1 MEWWSKSSEEVIEAL
16 SSSKEGLSE
25 KEAKKRLAIHGL
37 NDIPKRMEKSAISL
51 FFSQFKDPLLL
62 MLLAATIIAYLTGS
76 IEEAIII
83 ICILLIDSLLGF
95 FQEYKS
101 ELALRKLCKY
111 IRYWSKVLRDGNLL
125 HVDTRYLVP
134 GDIVLIETGDRI
146 PADLRLI
153 EVDDLE
159 IDESI
164 ITREAYPVLKDVAP
178 ISEEKVEPQKMKNMA
193 FMGTLV
199 TNGKGKG
206 IVVSTGMKSTFGKIV
221 GYLKSEEPIT
231 SYQKSM
237 RKLSEFLMG
246 IVIIGVIFIFIINS
260 ITGKKI
266 LDSLLFSLALAVG
279 IVPEMLPVVITIS
292 LTRGAMKMT
301 KVGVIT
307 KKLAA
312 MEDLGNMDVLCIDK
326 TGTITQNK
334 ITLIDYV
341 DLEGKREVELVS
353 LASTALSVVEK
364 KGKFIG
370 NPIDVA
376 IGEFVKSLPN
386 KKYKILDTI
395 PFDFTRK
402 RMSSIIEKDKK
413 LLLICKGAPESV
425 ISVCS
430 RMIKANGIFDLDK
443 NEIEKMLEE
452 LFKKGYRVVAVA
464 EKVVEKKANYT
475 KEDEKDLTL
484 LGFLCF
490 TDPPK
495 PGINQIVDEF
505 RKLGVEIKVLTGDN
519 ALIAGEVMKKVGIEV
534 KGVLSGVEI
543 DSMDDE
549 ALRKAVEENNLFVR
563 LTPEQKV
570 RIVLALKK
578 NNHVVGFLG
587 DGANDAP
594 ALRYADV
601 GISVENGVD
610 VAKEAS
616 DVILT
621 RKSMK
626 VILDGVIEGRKT
638 FGNTTKYILNTLS
651 ANLGNM
657 ISLAIVSP
665 FLNFLPML
673 PSQIL
678 LTNLISDGPLVSIS
692 TDKIDEEELKM
703 PKHWNFS
710 FIGKFC
716 GLLGSIS
723 SIFDFTTM
731 GLLLSLG
738 VSVQLFRT
746 GWFLESVLS
755 EILITFSIRTRK
767 RFYKSKPSEILIL
780 SSIIFGLLTL
790 IAIYSPLG
798 AFFEFVPLNLY
809 FLLLIALILL
819 TYFAMVEFLK
829 HIIYKKFLV

>member
-1 MEWWSKSSEEVIEAL
+1 MEWWSKQSEEVIKAL
-16 SSSKEGLSE
+16 SSSKEGISE
-25 KEAKKRLAIHGL
+25 VEAKKRLSIYGL

-62 MLLAATIIAYLTGS
+62 LLLAATMIAYLTGS
-76 IEEAIII
+76 VEESIMIV
-83 ICILLIDSLLGF
+83 CILLIDSILGF

-111 IRYWSKVLRDGNLL
+111 IRYYSKVLRDGNLL
-125 HVDTRYLVP
+125 QVDTRYLVP

-153 EVDDLE
+153 ETDDLE
-159 IDESI
+159 IDESL
-164 ITREAYPVLKDVAP
+164 ITGEAYPVLKDANAVL
-178 ISEEKVEPQKMKNMA
+178 EEKIEPQKMKNMA

-221 GYLKSEEPIT
+221 GYLKSEEPLT
-231 SYQKSM
+231 SYQRNM
-237 RKLSEFLMG
+237 RRLSKFLMG
-246 IVIIGVIFIFIINS
+246 IVIVGVIFIFIINS
-260 ITGKKI
+260 ITGKTI

-279 IVPEMLPVVITIS
+279 ILPELLPVVITIG
-292 LTRGAMKMT
+292 LTRGAIKMT
-301 KVGVIT
+301 KFGVIT

-312 MEDLGNMDVLCIDK
+312 MEDLGNMDVLCVDK

-334 ITLIDYV
+334 ITLVEYV
-341 DLEGKREVELVS
+341 DLEGKKDVELVA

-370 NPIDVA
+370 NQIDVA
-376 IGEFVKSLPN
+376 IGEFSKSLPN
-386 KKYKILDTI
+386 KKYEILDTI

-402 RMSSIIEKDKK
+402 RMSSIIKKDGK
-413 LLLICKGAPESV
+413 LLLVCKGAPESV
-425 ISVCS
+425 LSVCI
-430 RMIKANGIFDLDK
+430 RMRKANGVFDLDK
-443 NEIEKMLEE
+443 KFVEKMLEE
-452 LFKKGYRVVAVA
+452 LFKKGYRVIAVA
-464 EKVVEKKANYT
+464 EKVVEKKAKYS
-475 KEDEKDLTL
+475 KEDERDLTL

-495 PGINQIVDEF
+495 PGIKQIVDRF
-505 RKLGVEIKVLTGDN
+505 KKLGIEIKILTGDN
-519 ALIAGEVMKKVGIEV
+519 ALIAEEVMKKVGIEI

-543 DSMDDE
+543 DSMDDK
-549 ALRKAVEENNLFVR
+549 ALRQAVEKNNLFVR

-578 NNHVVGFLG
+578 NGHTVGFLG

-594 ALRYADV
+594 ALRYADA

-616 DVILT
+616 DIILT
-621 RKSMK
+621 KKSMK
-626 VILDGVIEGRKT
+626 VILDGVVEGRKT
-638 FGNTTKYILNTLS
+638 FGNTTKYILNILS

-657 ISLAIVSP
+657 TSLTIASP

-678 LTNLISDGPLVSIS
+678 LTNLMSDGPLLAIS
-692 TDKIDEEELKM
+692 TDRIDEEELKR
-703 PKHWNFS
+703 PKHWDIA

-716 GLLGSIS
+716 GLFGSIS

-731 GLLLSLG
+731 GLLLLLG
-738 VSVQLFRT
+738 VSVPLFRT

-767 RFYKSKPSEILIL
+767 RFYRSRPSQVLFL
-780 SSIIFGLLTL
+780 SSIVFALLTL
-790 IAIYSPLG
+790 VIIYSPVG
-798 AFFEFVPLNLY
+798 VFFEFVPLDLY
-809 FLLLIALILL
+809 FFLLVILILVA
-819 TYFAMVEFLK
+819 YFALVEFLK
-829 HIIYKKFLV
+829 HFIYKSLK

>member
-159 IDESI
+159 IDESL
-164 ITREAYPVLKDVAP
+164 ITGEAYPVVKDVAP
-178 ISEEKVEPQKMKNMA
+178 ILEEKVEPQKMKNMV

-231 SYQKSM
+231 SYQKNM
-237 RKLSEFLMG
+237 RRLSEFLMG
-246 IVIIGVIFIFIINS
+246 IVILGVIFIFIINS

-279 IVPEMLPVVITIS
+279 IVPEMLPAVITIS

-341 DLEGKREVELVS
+341 NLEGRKEVELVS

-376 IGEFVKSLPN
+376 IGEFAKSLPN
-386 KKYKILDTI
+386 KKYKIFDII

-430 RMIKANGIFDLDK
+430 KMKKANGIFDLDK
-443 NEIEKMLEE
+443 NEIEEMLEE
-452 LFKKGYRVVAVA
+452 LF
-464 EKVVEKKANYT
+464 EKKLQRN
-475 KEDEKDLTL
+475 
-484 LGFLCF
+484 C
-490 TDPPK
+490 
-495 PGINQIVDEF
+495 
-505 RKLGVEIKVLTGDN
+505 
-519 ALIAGEVMKKVGIEV
+519 
-534 KGVLSGVEI
+534 S
-543 DSMDDE
+543 
-549 ALRKAVEENNLFVR
+549 
-563 LTPEQKV
+563 
-570 RIVLALKK
+570 
-578 NNHVVGFLG
+578 
-587 DGANDAP
+587 
-594 ALRYADV
+594 
-601 GISVENGVD
+601 
-610 VAKEAS
+610 
-616 DVILT
+616 
-621 RKSMK
+621 
-626 VILDGVIEGRKT
+626 
-638 FGNTTKYILNTLS
+638 
-651 ANLGNM
+651 
-657 ISLAIVSP
+657 
-665 FLNFLPML
+665 
-673 PSQIL
+673 
-678 LTNLISDGPLVSIS
+678 
-692 TDKIDEEELKM
+692 
-703 PKHWNFS
+703 
-710 FIGKFC
+710 C
-716 GLLGSIS
+716 
-723 SIFDFTTM
+723 
-731 GLLLSLG
+731 
-738 VSVQLFRT
+738 
-746 GWFLESVLS
+746 
-755 EILITFSIRTRK
+755 
-767 RFYKSKPSEILIL
+767 
-780 SSIIFGLLTL
+780 
-790 IAIYSPLG
+790 
-798 AFFEFVPLNLY
+798 
-809 FLLLIALILL
+809 
-819 TYFAMVEFLK
+819 
-829 HIIYKKFLV
+829 